1 MKTYRIY
8 DDGYWYYGEIEAI
21 RRGNADIMLKNGN
34 MTVAVF
40 HVTVSGTKT
49 VTASFNLNGGSG
61 SVASIPATIEE
72 GSETATI
79 TLPEAPARS
88 GYEFLGWAD
97 SASATTIQYYAGQEV
112 AISNNKTF
120 YAVWQKVSGQIQYMK
135 LNRVSGSTYTYAKDG
150 NPVSVNNLNDPYTV
164 NHVVSYD
171 DYWLAGWST
180 VKPDASYAFVSN
192 RSDFMRNG
200 ETIIPREKM
209 HLDQDVLTL
218 YPVFIYNY
226 AQLTIAVRADGVA
239 PQEPAVNNDKYY
251 YFAGGDGYT
260 KVSVTKYLNA
270 PYAIFSSGQEMEDVF
285 KDEYFDPDMKDT
297 VADNIYNLRPNFL
310 DTDEE
315 YITFYICKYQMN
327 DKTYHLDGTKRARE
341 NAYLDYDVNGGQN
354 KPRSV
359 TTRIGGTA
367 TVDNSGITTRTG
379 YRFLTW
385 NTKADGTGTTYAPGS
400 TITLSKDILDSN
412 NRIILYAQ
420 WIANTDTK
428 YTVQWI
434 DKDTNAVIKS
444 EERGGTTGKPVEVK
458 EADKTLTG
466 YAFDAANTN
475 NVLSGIVAPDESLVL
490 KLYFK
495 KVYTVSYE
503 DTIQSGVTMPDA
515 ETVERNATYTVAG
528 NPADFVVEN
537 LGYTFLGWSTNANA
551 TTAEYACGDTFT
563 VTEDKV
569 LYAIWLK
576 LDLTNEIVTY
586 DGTGHSLNL
595 ETPAGLDVV
604 SMYYITHGI
613 EADGTEIPDTRSDT
627 LPEYTNAG
635 LYGYEAY
642 YTVRTGSATSTV
654 TRAGTLTIKPAD
666 VTFTGDDK
674 EKTYDGTPLTAD
686 GVTMRVTS
694 GQIYAVDGK
703 GVATWT
709 VSGSQTLVGQSTYT
723 VTLPTDINAYTNPKV
738 PYNYNITAVGGKLV
752 VNPTENAT
760 LKYQITLNGKTGQA
774 TYNGQNQE
782 YSGLTASAN
791 LNLQANDGF
800 FDRIVTSFT
809 GDINYDFTVKDE
821 NGVSETYRIVVDAD
835 SIKVTGKDAGTY
847 NYTPEISS
855 IQDSSGK
862 DASALFAVTVNPG
875 TFVINKAPL
884 TVTSEGAEKDYDG
897 TPLTNDT
904 VTVDGLVNGETVTAT
919 ATGSITYPGQT
930 ANTIQLTWDGTAKEN
945 NYAVTKNER
954 NLVVKTNAHA
964 LKLTIK
970 ANGASVF
977 YNGAAQEVTG
987 FTTETTRTIGGEDV
1001 TAVEAT
1007 VNIGGENTT
1016 YYVVGA
1022 TAVATGTD
1030 AGDYI
1035 STIDTNGVKVYDAD
1049 GTEVTNEFAVEATPG
1064 TLNIKK
1070 RNVTITS
1077 ASASKVYDGSAVTAE
1092 SIETVTA
1099 YDDNGNGF
1107 VSGEGVAA
1115 YSFTYEDGQAIYAG
1129 DNKRNTFNYTLQT
1142 NTKADNYVITKVAGA
1157 LVIN

>member
-1 MKTYRIY
+1 MRKNWKRLIALFLATVMVVASGIFTTYQPFNATDTDAYVENLDESVEEVDLSEMGLAEENGDVAPEDGTVETTEELQLTEEVEPEDAATPEETPDAVVEEGTEEEPAVEEEEEEVEETEEESYPAVSFDAKTTSGVRVAISAPEGAFPEGTTVTVADVTNADTIAKIENTAGDDKIVTAVVAVDITFRDAKGKEIEPARAITVNIIPAATLEGNNFSVVHVEDNGTATTVEDKGASATGATFDADAFSEYALMATKDAANDPNTIIKTWGDDDFTITGTSGTSSWSSSDTGVVDFVRWSKTSNSADLTITGPGTATITHTIEDNWFSSDVTESFTVTVNPYEENVFLSIGDTYDDTWYVASNSYKYSSSNTNVATVKTYRIY

-270 PYAIFSSGQEMEDVF
+270 PYAIFSSGQEMEDVL

-515 ETVERNATYTVAG
+515 ETVERNVTYTVAG

-635 LYGYEAY
+635 IYGFEAH
-642 YTVRTGSATSTV
+642 YTVRAGGSTT
-654 TRAGTLTIKPAD
+654 TFNRAGTLTILPAD

-694 GQIYAVDGK
+694 GQIYA
-703 GVATWT
+703 
-709 VSGSQTLVGQSTYT
+709 
-723 VTLPTDINAYTNPKV
+723 
-738 PYNYNITAVGGKLV
+738 
-752 VNPTENAT
+752 
-760 LKYQITLNGKTGQA
+760 
-774 TYNGQNQE
+774 
-782 YSGLTASAN
+782 
-791 LNLQANDGF
+791 
-800 FDRIVTSFT
+800 
-809 GDINYDFTVKDE
+809 
-821 NGVSETYRIVVDAD
+821 
-835 SIKVTGKDAGTY
+835 
-847 NYTPEISS
+847 
-855 IQDSSGK
+855 
-862 DASALFAVTVNPG
+862 
-875 TFVINKAPL
+875 
-884 TVTSEGAEKDYDG
+884 
-897 TPLTNDT
+897 
-904 VTVDGLVNGETVTAT
+904 
-919 ATGSITYPGQT
+919 
-930 ANTIQLTWDGTAKEN
+930 
-945 NYAVTKNER
+945 
-954 NLVVKTNAHA
+954 
-964 LKLTIK
+964 
-970 ANGASVF
+970 
-977 YNGAAQEVTG
+977 
-987 FTTETTRTIGGEDV
+987 
-1001 TAVEAT
+1001 
-1007 VNIGGENTT
+1007 
-1016 YYVVGA
+1016 
-1022 TAVATGTD
+1022 
-1030 AGDYI
+1030 
-1035 STIDTNGVKVYDAD
+1035 
-1049 GTEVTNEFAVEATPG
+1049 
-1064 TLNIKK
+1064 
-1070 RNVTITS
+1070 
-1077 ASASKVYDGSAVTAE
+1077 
-1092 SIETVTA
+1092 
-1099 YDDNGNGF
+1099 
-1107 VSGEGVAA
+1107 
-1115 YSFTYEDGQAIYAG
+1115 
-1129 DNKRNTFNYTLQT
+1129 
-1142 NTKADNYVITKVAGA
+1142 
-1157 LVIN
+1157 